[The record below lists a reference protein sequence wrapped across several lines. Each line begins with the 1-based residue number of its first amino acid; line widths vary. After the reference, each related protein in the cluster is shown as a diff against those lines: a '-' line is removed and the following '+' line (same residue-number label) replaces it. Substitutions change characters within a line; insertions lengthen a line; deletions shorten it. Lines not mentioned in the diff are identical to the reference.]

1 MTQERTLIRT
11 GGICAILGAVVT
23 LASIML
29 GPTDLD
35 SSDTAVVMQYFADN
49 AGRLQVHGLGVA
61 VGKLLML
68 GGFVALYTS
77 LRDSG
82 WARMGLAGAVV
93 MTVINIIGPMMGGA
107 VLPAIGQAYGQLPA
121 AETAAAL
128 YAAQGFYYFYEA
140 LLAPSLL
147 TMAAALLP
155 FVTAVLQ
162 SDRYPTWL
170 GWLGLIVGI
179 WVMIGGAAFSL
190 VGPAGAADLMNLFVP
205 GFMLSIV
212 WLLIAGVYLWRGQ
225 AR

>member
-1 MTQERTLIRT
+1 MTQERSLIRT
-11 GGICAILGAVVT
+11 GAICTMSGAVVT

-29 GPTDLD
+29 GPMDLD
-35 SSDTAVVMQYFADN
+35 PGDTAVVMQYFADN

-61 VGKLLML
+61 LGKLLML

-77 LRDSG
+77 LRTNG
-82 WARMGLAGAVV
+82 WARLGLAGAVV

-128 YAAQGFYYFYEA
+128 YAAQGFYYLYEV

-147 TMAAALLP
+147 SMAAALLP
-155 FVTAVLQ
+155 FAMAVLQ

-190 VGPAGAADLMNLFVP
+190 VGPAGVNNVMNFFAP
-205 GFMLSIV
+205 SFTLSIV
-212 WLLIAGVYLWRGQ
+212 WLLIAGVYLWHGQ